1 LFLFFIFHIFIDFK
15 RNKKKTFSYLF
26 IVSVIISV
34 TFQLNFYETYTISSY
49 KGSQK
54 LVIKIKD
61 LKEFNKRKYLCPQD
75 VKFISSYKFTGS
87 VLSAILLKPYYT
99 DISITDKH
107 ANWEN
112 ASLRWAVPPKT
123 KVNNPCRSQ

>member
-1 LFLFFIFHIFIDFK
+1 MI
-15 RNKKKTFSYLF
+15 FSYKY
-26 IVSVIISV
+26 SP
-34 TFQLNFYETYTISSY
+34 
-49 KGSQK
+49 K

-87 VLSAILLKPYYT
+87 ALSAILLKPYYT
-99 DISITDKH
+99 DISITDRH
-107 ANWEN
+107 ANWAN
-112 ASLRWAVPPKT
+112 AALRWAVLPKT